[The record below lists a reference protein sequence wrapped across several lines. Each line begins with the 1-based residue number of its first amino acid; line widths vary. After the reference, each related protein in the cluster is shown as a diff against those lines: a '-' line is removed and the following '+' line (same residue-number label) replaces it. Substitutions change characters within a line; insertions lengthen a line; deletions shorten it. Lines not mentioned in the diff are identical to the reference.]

1 MLTCTDTE
9 IESLLDPSEVIDA
22 IRTAFAQGFDNV
34 RMPKRAHIE
43 LEGSTLLL
51 MPCGIAG
58 EAAYGLKIV
67 SVSQSVRPEGRV
79 KASYVLLDSNSGE
92 TVAVIDANYLTD
104 LRTAATTAI
113 ATNVL
118 ARTDAS
124 VLGIFGTGRQAAAH
138 VAILPMTR
146 RFQRILVSGSS
157 REKAQAFADR

>member
-1 MLTCTDTE
+1 MLTCTDKE
-9 IESLLDPSEVIDA
+9 IESLLEPSEVIDA
-22 IRTAFAQGFDNV
+22 IRCAFAQGFAKCECQSALILNST
-34 RMPKRAHIE
+34 RARCC
-43 LEGSTLLL
+43 SC
-51 MPCGIAG
+51 PAGIAG

-67 SVSQSVRPEGRV
+67 TVSQSARPEGRV

-118 ARTDAS
+118 ARPDAS

-138 VAILPMTR
+138 VAVLPLTK
-146 RFQRILVSGSS
+146 RFPRNPSVRKQSGEGSCIC
-157 REKAQAFADR
+157 